1 MPEEPRWRRD
11 GRFPFQDVQGM
22 TVVVVPAKREVHRL
36 EESASFVWGVLAT
49 ASTVADLV
57 AAVCDEFDVDEKT
70 AGKDVRDLLAE
81 LEGKGLVI
89 RA

>member
-22 TVVVVPAKREVHRL
+22 TVVVVPATREVHRL
-36 EESASFVWGVLAT
+36 EESAPFLWNVLAK

-57 AAVCDEFDVDEKT
+57 AALCDEFDVDEKT
-70 AGKDVRDLLAE
+70 AERDVRGLLAD